1 MATDSS
7 ASIRS
12 AAAAGPTAPNPAA
25 MIRSRPYAVMLV
37 IAAVLG
43 VPIAAAAYWF
53 LKLTSLMQH
62 WAFSSAP
69 SALGFDS
76 APAWWPLVPL
86 TTAGLLVGATIRF
99 FPGGGGEPPTRGFHP
114 AGVAQPITLPGI
126 FIAAVLSIGLGAV
139 IGPEGPLVALG
150 GGLAYV
156 LVRLVKSDMPARS
169 AQLVGATGSFAAIA
183 TLLGNPLAGALLLM

>member
-53 LKLTSLMQH
+53 LKLTGLMQH

-69 SALGFDS
+69 AALGFDS
-76 APAWWPLVPL
+76 PPTWWPLVPL
-86 TTAGLLVGATIRF
+86 TTAGLLVGATVRYL
-99 FPGGGGEPPTRGFHP
+99 PGGGGESPTRGFH
-114 AGVAQPITLPGI
+114 AGGVAQPITLPGVA
-126 FIAAVLSIGLGAV
+126 IAAVLSIGLGAV

-150 GGLAYV
+150 GGVAYL
-156 LVRLVKSDMPARS
+156 LVRLAKRDLPPPA
-169 AQLVGATGSFAAIA
+169 AQLVGA
-183 TLLGNPLAGALLLM
+183 